1 MSYLRAILK
10 TGLVLSLAVTAA
22 AQGDSTPTSRQV
34 EAAGKPNQ
42 AAAQTVSPD
51 YVLGNDDVLAIS
63 VWREPEITRTV
74 PVRPD
79 GKVSLPLIGEIQAK
93 GLTPKQL
100 QGNLTLALRSYLAN
114 PEVTVIVQEVRS
126 QKFNILGEVARPGS
140 YPLSKSTTV
149 VDALAIAGGFRDF
162 AKVKKIYI
170 LREQQSGSPLK
181 IPFNYKDVVERNRF
195 EQNVELKPN
204 DTDRKSVV

>member
-1 MSYLRAILK
+1 MRHWRTILMG
-10 TGLVLSLAVTAA
+10 GLVLSLSVAAA
-22 AQGDSTPTSRQV
+22 AQGDSTPTSRQLQ
-34 EAAGKPNQ
+34 ATPKQ
-42 AAAQTVSPD
+42 DKSAAAQTVSPD
-51 YVLGNDDVLAIS
+51 YILGTEDMLAIS
-63 VWREPEITRTV
+63 VWREPEISRTV

-100 QGNLTLALRSYLAN
+100 QASLTVALRSYLAN

-140 YPLSKSTTV
+140 YPLSKPTTV

-170 LREQQSGSPLK
+170 LRVQPNGSPVK

-195 EQNVELKPN
+195 EQNVALQPD
-204 DTDRKSVV
+204 DTIIVP

>member
-1 MSYLRAILK
+1 MKYLRAILLSA
-10 TGLVLSLAVTAA
+10 LVMFLTMSAA

-34 EAAGKPNQ
+34 EAVSKQ
-42 AAAQTVSPD
+42 APAQPVAPD
-51 YVLGNDDVLAIS
+51 YILGTDDILAIS
-63 VWREPEITRTV
+63 VWREPEISKTV

-100 QGNLTLALRSYLAN
+100 QTNLTLALRSYMAN

-126 QKFNILGEVARPGS
+126 SKFNILGEVARPGS
-140 YPLSKSTTV
+140 YPLSKPTTV

-170 LREQQSGSPLK
+170 LREQPNGSPTK
-181 IPFNYKDVVERNRF
+181 IFFNYKDVVERNRH
-195 EQNVELKPN
+195 EQNVELRPN
-204 DTDRKSVV
+204 DTIIVP

>member
-1 MSYLRAILK
+1 MSYLRAIVK
-10 TGLVLSLAVTAA
+10 SGIVLSLAVTAA

-34 EAAGKPNQ
+34 EAVTKPIP
-42 AAAQTVSPD
+42 APAQTVSPD
-51 YVLGNDDVLAIS
+51 YILGNDDVLAIS

-79 GKVSLPLIGEIQAK
+79 GKLSLPLIGEIQAK

-100 QGNLTLALRSYLAN
+100 QANVTLALRSYLAN

-149 VDALAIAGGFRDF
+149 VDALALAGGFRDF
-162 AKVKKIYI
+162 AKIKKIYI
-170 LREQQSGSPLK
+170 LREQPNGSPLK

-204 DTDRKSVV
+204 DTIIVP

>member
-10 TGLVLSLAVTAA
+10 AGLVLSLAGTAA

-34 EAAGKPNQ
+34 EAVAKPNQ
-42 AAAQTVSPD
+42 APAQTVSPD
-51 YVLGNDDVLAIS
+51 YVLGNEDVLAIS

-79 GKVSLPLIGEIQAK
+79 GKVSLPLIGEIQAT

-100 QGNLTLALRSYLAN
+100 QANVTLALRSYLAN

-162 AKVKKIYI
+162 AKVKKIYV
-170 LREQQSGSPLK
+170 LREQPNGSPLK
-181 IPFNYKDVVERNRF
+181 ISFNYKDVVERNRF

-204 DTDRKSVV
+204 DTIIVP

>member
-1 MSYLRAILK
+1 MSFVRATLSA
-10 TGLVLSLAVTAA
+10 GLVLSLSLTAA

-34 EAAGKPNQ
+34 ASAAKQ
-42 AAAQTVSPD
+42 AQSAPAQTVSPD
-51 YVLGNDDVLAIS
+51 YILGTEDVLNIS
-63 VWREPEITRTV
+63 VWREPEISRTV

-79 GKVSLPLIGEIQAK
+79 GKVSLPLVGEIQAK

-100 QGNLTLALRSYLAN
+100 QSNLTLALRSYLAH

-140 YPLSKSTTV
+140 YPLSKPTTV
-149 VDALAIAGGFRDF
+149 VDALAIAGGFKDF

-170 LREQQSGSPLK
+170 LREQASGSPLK

-195 EQNVELKPN
+195 EQNVELQPD
-204 DTDRKSVV
+204 DTIIVP

>member
-1 MSYLRAILK
+1 MKYLRAIL
-10 TGLVLSLAVTAA
+10 LSAFVMFLTMAVA
-22 AQGDSTPTSRQV
+22 AQGDSTPTSRQI
-34 EAAGKPNQ
+34 EAVAKQPQPVPPQ
-42 AAAQTVSPD
+42 AVSPD

-63 VWREPEITRTV
+63 IWRDPEISRTV
-74 PVRPD
+74 PIRPD
-79 GKVSLPLIGEIQAK
+79 GRVSLPLIGEVQAK

-100 QGNLTLALRSYLAN
+100 QANLTTALRTYMAN

-126 QKFNILGEVARPGS
+126 SKFNILGEVARPGS
-140 YPLSKSTTV
+140 YPLSKPTTV

-170 LREQQSGSPLK
+170 LRVQPDGSRIK

-195 EQNVELKPN
+195 EKNVELQSQ
-204 DTDRKSVV
+204 DTIIVP

>member
-1 MSYLRAILK
+1 MRHWRTILM
-10 TGLVLSLAVTAA
+10 GSLVLSLSVAAA
-22 AQGDSTPTSRQV
+22 AQGDSTPTSRQL
-34 EAAGKPNQ
+34 Q
-42 AAAQTVSPD
+42 ATPKQEKSAPAQTVSPD
-51 YVLGNDDVLAIS
+51 YILGTEDMLAIS
-63 VWREPEITRTV
+63 VWREPEISRTV

-100 QGNLTLALRSYLAN
+100 QANLTVALRSYLAN

-140 YPLSKSTTV
+140 YPLSKPTSV

-170 LREQQSGSPLK
+170 LRVQPNGSPVK

-195 EQNVELKPN
+195 EQNVALQPD
-204 DTDRKSVV
+204 DTIIVP